1 LSDNIERVPLRK
13 IGKIVKR
20 EVPIEPTEMYQT
32 VGCKLYGLG
41 VYGREIKKGHEIA
54 AKKMYRIRENDLL
67 INRIWAQK
75 GSAGIVPKH
84 LDGAV
89 VTNDFPVVEFDLT
102 KVFPPYIAWY
112 VKYQDF
118 WDECRSHSHGTSGR
132 ERLKPKELPN
142 ITFPHPPLNE
152 QQRVAAILDRLMERI
167 DEARRQREAAMEA
180 IKVFKKTSAQEYLNK
195 KDYPHKSIATLCDI
209 ISGGTPSKSNP
220 DYWDGSIPW
229 VRPKNMKNKEIL
241 DSDAHITENA
251 LKETNIKLL
260 EPDTVLIVVRGM
272 IMVHTVPSAVLKNRA
287 VINQDMKGLVVN
299 DSLLPEYLCACLWIY
314 NDKLLSL
321 VEKSG
326 HGTRRLP
333 TESLL
338 NFTIPVPTLF
348 EQRQLL
354 ANLSALNGKIKEIQH
369 LQITSKNDLEDLI
382 PSLLQKAFAGEL

>member
-1 LSDNIERVPLRK
+1 MKSRWKSAK
-13 IGKIVKR
+13 IGELLSLSR
-20 EVPIEPTEMYQT
+20 ETVEISPLETYKQVTVRLHHKGVVLRGEVSGQT
-32 VGCKLYGLG
+32 VKSNQYLARQGQF
-41 VYGREIKKGHEIA
+41 IIS
-54 AKKMYRIRENDLL
+54 RIDARNG
-67 INRIWAQK
+67 AM
-75 GSAGIVPKH
+75 GIVPKE
-84 LDGAV
+84 LDGAI
-89 VTNDFPVVEFDLT
+89 VTNDFLT
-102 KVFPPYIAWY
+102 YDIDASRLHP
-112 VKYQDF
+112 KYLDYLTSTDAF
-118 WDECRSHSHGTSGR
+118 VSECRQASEGTTNR
-132 ERLKPKELPN
+132 VRLEPEIFAEIEIPL
-142 ITFPHPPLNE
+142 PPLDE
-152 QQRVAAILDRLMERI
+152 QQRIAAILDRLMERI